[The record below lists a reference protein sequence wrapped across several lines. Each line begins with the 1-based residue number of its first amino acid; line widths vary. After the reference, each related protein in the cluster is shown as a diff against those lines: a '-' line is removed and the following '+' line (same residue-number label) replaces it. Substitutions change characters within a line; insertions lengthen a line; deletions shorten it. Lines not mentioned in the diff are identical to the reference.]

1 MKMMR
6 LIYLYLVLLMSVHVV
21 SSRMPEG
28 LLSHVQY
35 TYISLRPLPAL
46 ETDGKSSYYFKVKLE

>member
-1 MKMMR
+1 
-6 LIYLYLVLLMSVHVV
+6 MSVHVV

-28 LLSHVQY
+28 LLSHVPY

-46 ETDGKSSYYFKVKLE
+46 KTDGKSSYYFKVKLE